1 MLEIINLDDEEKKSV
16 ILNTSEKYG
25 LKPYIIEK
33 DLWVCYIL
41 DYLFNRC
48 KYKDYFIFKG
58 GTSLSKG
65 YGIIKRFSEDI
76 DIILDWNF
84 LGYSDEFLYEDRNK
98 TPQNKINKEVV
109 EKCSLFLGNEF
120 LKTMVKDLKKELNF
134 EFKIAIDEN
143 DKDRCTINFY
153 YPSIF
158 QNKYTR
164 EEVRLEI
171 GPLAEKE
178 PSHLIEIRPYI
189 AVTYKELFKGSK
201 TFVRTVDAER
211 TFWEK
216 IAILHTI
223 ASGYKENNIPA
234 RYARHYYDIY
244 CLAKS
249 DIKQKAFE
257 NKDLFEKDI
266 IFKTK
271 FYYAKKASYETAY
284 IGNVKLI
291 PSDSSIELLRKDYDE
306 MKEMFFDEYPSF
318 NEILSELKILERQIN
333 KL

>member
-1 MLEIINLDDEEKKSV
+1 MLEIIKLDDEEKKSV

-48 KYKDYFIFKG
+48 IYKDYFIFKG

-76 DIILDWNF
+76 DIILDWKF
-84 LGYSDEFLYEDRNK
+84 LGYSDEFLYKERNK
-98 TPQNKINKEVV
+98 TPQNKINKEVI
-109 EKCSLFLGNEF
+109 EKCSLFLSGEF
-120 LKTMVKDLKKELNF
+120 IDRINKDLKKELDKD
-134 EFKIAIDEN
+134 FKILIDEN
-143 DKDRCTINFY
+143 DKDKCTVNFY

-164 EEVRLEI
+164 EEIRLEI

-178 PSHLIEIRPYI
+178 PSHLVEIKPYI
-189 AVTYKELFKGSK
+189 ATVYNKIFKHSK
-201 TFVRTVDAER
+201 TLVKTVDAER

-223 ASGYKENNIPA
+223 ASGYKENNIPS
-234 RYARHYYDIY
+234 RYARHYYDVY

-249 DIKQKAFE
+249 DIKKNAFRH
-257 NKDLFEKDI
+257 KDLFEKDI
-266 IFKTK
+266 LFKTK

-291 PSDSSIELLRKDYDE
+291 PSNSSIELLKRDYEE
-306 MKEMFFDEYPSF
+306 MNEMFFSDYPSF
-318 NEILSELKILERQIN
+318 DEILNELKILEKEIN
-333 KL
+333 NL